1 MNNKILITSLLL
13 ASAFYSNLSF
23 AQLAEA
29 KKELLLDIKEET
41 KKCVIQFISIN
52 NKDKDVIGY
61 ESTCPSLVIL
71 NNQKARILIDNEL
84 FSVEVKESDKS
95 DGGDLDDMFIYNSK
109 HQLVAFRADV
119 AAYDSVI
126 MAMAPG
132 VDFRKKVK

>member
-1 MNNKILITSLLL
+1 MNKFLITTLLV
-13 ASAFYSNLSF
+13 ACAFYSNQSF

-29 KKELLLDIKEET
+29 KRELLLDIKEET
-41 KKCVIQFISIN
+41 RKCVIQLISTN

-71 NNQKARILIDNEL
+71 TNQKAQILIDNEL
-84 FSVEVKESDKS
+84 FSIEVKESDKS

-109 HQLVAFRADV
+109 SHLVAIKENV

-132 VDFRKKVK
+132 VDFKQRVK